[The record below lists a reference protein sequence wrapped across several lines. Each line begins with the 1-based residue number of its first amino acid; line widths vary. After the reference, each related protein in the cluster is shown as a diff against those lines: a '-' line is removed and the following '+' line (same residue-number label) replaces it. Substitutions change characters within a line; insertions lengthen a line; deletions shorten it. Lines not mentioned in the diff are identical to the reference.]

1 VLVDAAPPL
10 LRVVRRQLGLRLGFR
25 RRLDGALGELR
36 PQLLRPR
43 IGRRGSG
50 RNSGSGVGVATAERF
65 CRSGSSRHARQPGE
79 EASHRGDATLAAAS
93 CSVNAPFRPERRRQ
107 AGPIQ
112 TVGRKEVIGTLTT
125 YEILLM
131 LDPELPEERQDEIIV
146 RVRELVEK
154 SGGTWRSHDNWG
166 RRRLAYEIEKKS
178 EGVYHLVVF
187 QSDAPTLDEIV
198 RVLKIDD
205 GVMRHMATKHIE
217 GSKTSAPRD
226 DSAAP
231 VPTPVT
237 EPEPGLERELEPAAV
252 AVPAPEDLEATIVPD
267 EE

>member
-1 VLVDAAPPL
+1 
-10 LRVVRRQLGLRLGFR
+10 
-25 RRLDGALGELR
+25 
-36 PQLLRPR
+36 
-43 IGRRGSG
+43 
-50 RNSGSGVGVATAERF
+50 
-65 CRSGSSRHARQPGE
+65 
-79 EASHRGDATLAAAS
+79 
-93 CSVNAPFRPERRRQ
+93 
-107 AGPIQ
+107 
-112 TVGRKEVIGTLTT
+112 
-125 YEILLM
+125 M

-154 SGGTWRSHDNWG
+154 SGGTWRSHDAWG

-187 QSDAPTLDEIV
+187 ESDTATLDEIV

-205 GVMRHMATKHIE
+205 GVMRHMATKHVE

-231 VPTPVT
+231 LPVATP
-237 EPEPGLERELEPAAV
+237 EPEPVAEPVAEPEPEPELEPAAV
-252 AVPAPEDLEATIVPD
+252 AAPELETVEATIVPD